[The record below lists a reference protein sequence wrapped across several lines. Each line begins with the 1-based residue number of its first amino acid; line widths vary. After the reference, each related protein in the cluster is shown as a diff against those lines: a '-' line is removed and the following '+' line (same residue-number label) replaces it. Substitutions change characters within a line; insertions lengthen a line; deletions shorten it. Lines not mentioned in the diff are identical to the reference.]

1 MNLPCRFRF
10 GAVLL
15 LAAFAFATGP
25 FFARADV
32 VTDWNNALLN
42 VIRLDLTAPPQA
54 SRAMAMTHL
63 AVYDAVVS
71 VTQTHDPYLG
81 YQSLAGLTS
90 VEAAAA
96 SAAHRVLSDLYPTHQ
111 SAFDSLLNTQ
121 LASVSDATQRAN
133 GIALGTSTANAML
146 AARFNDNSTSVVTYT
161 YPAPGTIGAYDRTP
175 NAFANYLLP
184 QWKDV
189 TPFAMISTTQFR
201 PSGAPAINSAAY
213 TAAYNEVQSLGS
225 AVSAT
230 RTAEQTQIAYFWAD
244 GAGTATP
251 PGHWNLIAQGVSS
264 QQGLSLA
271 DNARLFALLNI
282 ATADAAIIAWDA
294 KFDEA
299 LWRPVTGIRND
310 DGNPDTL
317 LDAAWTPLL
326 STPPHPSYVSGHSTF
341 SAAAGGILAEFF
353 GSDAFNFTVVT
364 EDTSNLPV
372 GYTRDY
378 ASFSEAVDEA
388 GMSRIYGGIHWQF
401 DNTDGKASGYALS
414 SYVPNNYLQAVPE
427 PSAGLL
433 LISAAPVLFF
443 LYRRRAGRNRP

>member
-1 MNLPCRFRF
+1 MSLPCRYQF

-15 LAAFAFATGP
+15 QAAFVFATGP
-25 FFARADV
+25 FSARADV

-42 VIRLDLTAPPQA
+42 AVRLDLTAPPRA

-71 VTQTHDPYLG
+71 VTQTHDAYLG
-81 YQSLAGLTS
+81 YQSLSGPTS
-90 VEAAAA
+90 LEAAAA
-96 SAAHRVLSDLYPTHQ
+96 SAAHRVLSNLYPAQQGT
-111 SAFDSLLNTQ
+111 FDALLNTQ

-146 AARFNDNSTSVVTYT
+146 AARLNDNSTSVVTYA

-189 TPFAMISTTQFR
+189 TPFAMTSTTQFR

-213 TAAYNEVQSLGS
+213 TAAYNEVKSLGS
-225 AVSAT
+225 AGST
-230 RTAEQTQIAYFWAD
+230 DRSAEQTQIAYFWAD

-251 PGHWNLIAQGVSS
+251 PGHWNLIAQGVSA

-378 ASFSEAVDEA
+378 AGFSEAVDEA

-414 SYVPNNYLQAVPE
+414 SYVANNYLQAVPE
-427 PSAGLL
+427 PSASWLL
-433 LISAAPVLFF
+433 LLSGPLFLLF
-443 LYRRRAGRNRP
+443 GRRRDP